1 MFQFTWNQIPK
12 IAKIGFICIT
22 TTDSPVQSNYNG
34 FTCTIK
40 TEKQLQRIHLDKIPD
55 FLEQMAGVDE
65 DTNIEAGDGMG
76 EGAGE
81 GVFSEGKAKLLHHGN
96 VRGGGVDG

>member
-1 MFQFTWNQIPK
+1 
-12 IAKIGFICIT
+12 
-22 TTDSPVQSNYNG
+22 
-34 FTCTIK
+34 
-40 TEKQLQRIHLDKIPD
+40 
-55 FLEQMAGVDE
+55 MAGVDE